1 MKRKL
6 EFGVNLIEIAQIEN
20 PWTEVQKTP
29 ILKDNFEC
37 YQGLIERNLGK
48 LIRNWLNMIELMF
61 ED

>member
-1 MKRKL
+1 M
-6 EFGVNLIEIAQIEN
+6 
-20 PWTEVQKTP
+20 QKTP

-48 LIRNWLNMIELMF
+48 LIQNCLNMIELKV